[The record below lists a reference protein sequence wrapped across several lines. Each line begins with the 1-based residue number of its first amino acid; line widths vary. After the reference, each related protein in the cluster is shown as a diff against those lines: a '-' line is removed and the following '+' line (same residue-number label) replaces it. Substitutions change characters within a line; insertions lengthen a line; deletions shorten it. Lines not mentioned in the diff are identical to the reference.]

1 VKNFEGG
8 GVMRAYDGTCP
19 VQKECF
25 VVVCSDPEKI
35 KAQRWTTMLRN
46 RMLLAGYVC
55 TDD

>member
-1 VKNFEGG
+1 
-8 GVMRAYDGTCP
+8 MRAYDGTCP

-46 RMLLAGYVC
+46 RMLFAGYVC
-55 TDD
+55 NDDYSVRECTKG